1 VGLASQHSLMDD
13 DIQQKISRYETFV
26 NESLR
31 KDLKEAL
38 DARDAIYDQ
47 ISE

>member
-1 VGLASQHSLMDD
+1 MAMEDN
-13 DIQQKISRYETFV
+13 IQQKLARYETFV

-31 KDLKEAL
+31 KDLKDAL

-47 ISE
+47 TSE